1 MNEIQKHILE
11 LQQQRKELQGEV
23 SKVKSFSK
31 KLGTGEKILGFI
43 PKLEELEVAKKLG
56 SFFIK

>member
-1 MNEIQKHILE
+1 MNEFERHIAELEKQKKKL
-11 LQQQRKELQGEV
+11 KGEI

-31 KLGTGEKILGFI
+31 KLNTGEKILGFI
-43 PKLEELEVAKKLG
+43 PKLEELGVAKKLG

>member
-11 LQQQRKELQGEV
+11 LEKQKKELQGEV

-31 KLGTGEKILGFI
+31 KLGTGEKLLGFI
-43 PKLEELEVAKKLG
+43 PKLEELGVAKKLG
-56 SFFIK
+56 KTFAK